1 VAEAMACATGDR
13 QADASNLSHEQT
25 NETNIQRPM
34 KPTYNDLTTAVLTW
48 ATARNIIGDN
58 AKGTPFAQLKK
69 TMEEV
74 NETRDAL
81 VFADAAQRMTGQVSS
96 AELNEIKDGIGDV
109 VVTLIIG
116 GQMQQMIPQPD
127 MELTTDKSNLVLMDE
142 VAGYV
147 LEAAPLL
154 KTNTELAVTQIVDN
168 FRSILFRLKLI
179 ASRFGWTLEECLE
192 AAWDEIKDRQ
202 GKMVNGEFVREKTE
216 VKP

>member
-1 VAEAMACATGDR
+1 
-13 QADASNLSHEQT
+13 
-25 NETNIQRPM
+25 M
-34 KPTYNDLTTAVLTW
+34 KLTYNDLTIAVLTW

-69 TMEEV
+69 TLEEV

-116 GQMQQMIPQPD
+116 GQMQEWVPQPQI
-127 MELTTDKSNLVLMDE
+127 ELTTDKSNLDLMDE
-142 VAGYV
+142 VAELV
-147 LEAAPLL
+147 LETALIFRPTYAIGISFAQRA
-154 KTNTELAVTQIVDN
+154 EQILA
-168 FRSILFRLKLI
+168 RLKLI

-192 AAWDEIKDRQ
+192 AAWDEIKDRK

-216 VKP
+216 VQP

>member
-1 VAEAMACATGDR
+1 
-13 QADASNLSHEQT
+13 
-25 NETNIQRPM
+25 M
-34 KPTYNDLTTAVLTW
+34 KPTYPDLTAAVLTW

-69 TMEEV
+69 TLEEV

-81 VFADAAQRMTGQVSS
+81 VLADAAQRMTGRVGS

-109 VVTLIIG
+109 CVTLIIG

-127 MELTTDKSNLVLMDE
+127 MELTTDKSNLELMDE
-142 VAGYV
+142 VAERV
-147 LEAAPLL
+147 LEAATLL
-154 KTNTELAVTQIVDN
+154 YSPEARTSIVACFEL
-168 FRSILFRLKLI
+168 ILYRLKLI

-192 AAWDEIKDRQ
+192 CAWDEIKDRQ

>member
-1 VAEAMACATGDR
+1 
-13 QADASNLSHEQT
+13 
-25 NETNIQRPM
+25 M

-69 TMEEV
+69 TLEEV

-81 VFADAAQRMTGQVSS
+81 VAHAVTSDALRSMPVKANVAAIRVGVEKSMRS
-96 AELNEIKDGIGDV
+96 IKDGIGDV
-109 VVTLIIG
+109 CVTLIIG
-116 GQMQQMIPQPD
+116 GQMQGMIPQPD
-127 MELTTDKSNLVLMDE
+127 MEMLNNKSNLELMDE
-142 VAGYV
+142 VAERV
-147 LEAAPLL
+147 LEAATLL
-154 KTNTELAVTQIVDN
+154 YSPEARTSIVACFEL
-168 FRSILFRLKLI
+168 ILYRLKLI

-192 AAWDEIKDRQ
+192 AAWDEIKDRK

>member
-1 VAEAMACATGDR
+1 
-13 QADASNLSHEQT
+13 
-25 NETNIQRPM
+25 M

-69 TMEEV
+69 TLEEV

-81 VFADAAQRMTGQVSS
+81 VTHAVTSDALRSMPVKANVAAIRVGVEKSMRS
-96 AELNEIKDGIGDV
+96 IKDGIGDIA
-109 VVTLIIG
+109 VTLIIG

-127 MELTTDKSNLVLMDE
+127 MELTTDKSNLDLMDE
-142 VAGYV
+142 VAECV
-147 LEAAPLL
+147 LEAALLL
-154 KTNTELAVTQIVDN
+154 KTNTELAASRIVDN

-192 AAWDEIKDRQ
+192 AAWDEIKDRK
-202 GKMVNGEFVREKTE
+202 GRMVNGEFVKE

>member
-1 VAEAMACATGDR
+1 
-13 QADASNLSHEQT
+13 
-25 NETNIQRPM
+25 M

-69 TMEEV
+69 TLEEV

-96 AELNEIKDGIGDV
+96 AELNEIKDGIGDIA
-109 VVTLIIG
+109 VTLIIG
-116 GQMQQMIPQPD
+116 GQMQGMIPQPD
-127 MELTTDKSNLVLMDE
+127 MELTTDKSNLELMDE
-142 VAGYV
+142 VAEYV
-147 LEAAPLL
+147 LQSAYWLYPPGSQPEIIA
-154 KTNTELAVTQIVDN
+154 I
-168 FRSILFRLKLI
+168 FHSILPRLKLI

-192 AAWDEIKDRQ
+192 AAWDEIKDRK
-202 GKMVNGEFVREKTE
+202 GRMVNGEFVREKTE

>member
-1 VAEAMACATGDR
+1 
-13 QADASNLSHEQT
+13 
-25 NETNIQRPM
+25 M

-48 ATARNIIGDN
+48 ATDRNIIGES

-69 TMEEV
+69 TLEEV

-81 VFADAAQRMTGQVSS
+81 VAHAVTSDALRSMPVKANVAAIRVGVEKSMRS
-96 AELNEIKDGIGDV
+96 IKDGIGDV

-142 VAGYV
+142 VAELV
-147 LEAAPLL
+147 LEAATRLYPAPQA
-154 KTNTELAVTQIVDN
+154 AVVAR
-168 FRSILFRLKLI
+168 FEFMLSRVKLI

-192 AAWDEIKDRQ
+192 CAWDEIKDRK

-216 VKP
+216 VQP

>member
-1 VAEAMACATGDR
+1 
-13 QADASNLSHEQT
+13 
-25 NETNIQRPM
+25 M

-69 TMEEV
+69 TLEEV

-127 MELTTDKSNLVLMDE
+127 MELTTDKSNLELMDE
-142 VAGYV
+142 IADSV
-147 LEAAPLL
+147 LNIARLSDDYPLSGFVSNS
-154 KTNTELAVTQIVDN
+154 KQILA
-168 FRSILFRLKLI
+168 RLKLI

-192 AAWDEIKDRQ
+192 CAWDEIKDRK

>member
-1 VAEAMACATGDR
+1 
-13 QADASNLSHEQT
+13 
-25 NETNIQRPM
+25 M

-96 AELNEIKDGIGDV
+96 AELNEIKDGIGDIA
-109 VVTLIIG
+109 VTLIIG

-127 MELTTDKSNLVLMDE
+127 MELTTDKSNLDLMDE
-142 VAGYV
+142 VAECV
-147 LEAAPLL
+147 LEVATWLYGPEPQAAVASSF
-154 KTNTELAVTQIVDN
+154 KA
-168 FRSILFRLKLI
+168 ILSRLKLI

-192 AAWDEIKDRQ
+192 CAWDEIKDRK

-216 VKP
+216 VQP

>member
-1 VAEAMACATGDR
+1 
-13 QADASNLSHEQT
+13 
-25 NETNIQRPM
+25 M

-109 VVTLIIG
+109 CVTLIIG
-116 GQMQQMIPQPD
+116 GQMQAIIPQPD
-127 MELTTDKSNLVLMDE
+127 MELTTDKSNLDLMDE

-154 KTNTELAVTQIVDN
+154 KTNTELSVTQIVDK
-168 FRSILFRLKLI
+168 FEGILFRLKLI

-192 AAWDEIKDRQ
+192 AAWDEIKDRK
-202 GKMVNGEFVREKTE
+202 GKMINGEFVREKTE

>member
-1 VAEAMACATGDR
+1 
-13 QADASNLSHEQT
+13 
-25 NETNIQRPM
+25 M

-69 TMEEV
+69 TLEEV

-81 VFADAAQRMTGQVSS
+81 LTHEVLKQYRGEKDAV
-96 AELNEIKDGIGDV
+96 LNEIKDGIGDV
-109 VVTLIIG
+109 CVTLIIG

-127 MELTTDKSNLVLMDE
+127 MELTTDKSNLDLMDE
-142 VAGYV
+142 VAEYV

-154 KTNTELAVTQIVDN
+154 KMHTYLSVTQIVDK
-168 FRSILFRLKLI
+168 FEGILFRLKLI

-192 AAWDEIKDRQ
+192 CAWDEINDRK
-202 GKMVNGEFVREKTE
+202 GRMVNGEFVREKTE

>member
-1 VAEAMACATGDR
+1 
-13 QADASNLSHEQT
+13 
-25 NETNIQRPM
+25 M

-48 ATARNIIGDN
+48 ATARNIIGNN

-69 TMEEV
+69 TLEEV

-81 VFADAAQRMTGQVSS
+81 VIYDAIHGTPLIQSERFGEIIQ
-96 AELNEIKDGIGDV
+96 EIKDGIGDV

-127 MELTTDKSNLVLMDE
+127 MELTTDKSNLDLMDE
-142 VAGYV
+142 VAEYV

-154 KTNTELAVTQIVDN
+154 KINTELSVTQIVDK
-168 FRSILFRLKLI
+168 FEGILFRLELI

-192 AAWDEIKDRQ
+192 CAWDEIKDRK
-202 GKMVNGEFVREKTE
+202 GKMVNGEFVKE

>member
-1 VAEAMACATGDR
+1 
-13 QADASNLSHEQT
+13 
-25 NETNIQRPM
+25 M

-69 TMEEV
+69 TLEEV

-109 VVTLIIG
+109 MVTLIIG
-116 GQMQQMIPQPD
+116 GQMQGMIPQPD
-127 MELTTDKSNLVLMDE
+127 MEMLSNKSNLELMDE
-142 VAGYV
+142 VAERV
-147 LEAAPLL
+147 LEAATLFYPP
-154 KTNTELAVTQIVDN
+154 EARAAVVAR
-168 FRSILFRLKLI
+168 FEFILFRLKLI

-192 AAWDEIKDRQ
+192 CAWDEIKDRK
-202 GKMVNGEFVREKTE
+202 GKMVNGEFVKE
-216 VKP
+216 VQP

>member
-1 VAEAMACATGDR
+1 
-13 QADASNLSHEQT
+13 
-25 NETNIQRPM
+25 M

-69 TMEEV
+69 TLEEV

-109 VVTLIIG
+109 CVTLIIG
-116 GQMQQMIPQPD
+116 GQMQGMIPQPD
-127 MELTTDKSNLVLMDE
+127 MELNTDKSNLVLMDE
-142 VAGYV
+142 VAELV
-147 LEAAPLL
+147 LEAATRLYRPAPQA
-154 KTNTELAVTQIVDN
+154 AVVAR
-168 FRSILFRLKLI
+168 FEFILNRLKLI

-192 AAWDEIKDRQ
+192 AAWDEIKDRK